1 MITLHIFGPNFGLP
15 DPSPFVTKAEM
26 LLKLSGLPYR
36 TDTEG
41 FGKAPKGKLPY
52 IEDDGARIADST
64 FIRWHLEKKYRIEF
78 DRGLT
83 AEQRAVAWA
92 FEKMAEDH
100 LYWAL
105 LHSRWVD
112 DANFAK
118 GPMVFF
124 RRIPAPVRPIMVAM
138 IRRQVRKALHAHG
151 MGRHSPAEIA
161 ALATHAIGAIADYLG
176 QKPFF
181 MGAEPTGVDATIF
194 AFAAGALCPTFETPI
209 RTAAERHDNLKRYVG
224 RLSCAFLPGARR
236 SRRLQGVEGA
246 ALKTNPGT
254 RPGATGLNSLAGCPA
269 FLTRQDTLRFSA
281 DVLPRLVTSSY
292 STAWPSLRVL
302 RPARSTAEI

>member
-1 MITLHIFGPNFGLP
+1 MITLHTFGPNFGLP

-26 LLKLSGLPYR
+26 LLKMSGQPYR

-64 FIRWHLEKKYRIEF
+64 FIRWHLEKKYQIDF

-83 AEQRAVAWA
+83 ADERATAWA

-105 LHSRWVD
+105 LHARWMD

-118 GPMVFF
+118 GPIVFF
-124 RRIPAPVRPIMVAM
+124 RKVPAPVRPLVVAM
-138 IRRQVRKALHAHG
+138 IRRHVRKALHAHG
-151 MGRHSPAEIA
+151 MGRHSPAEIT
-161 ALATHAIGAIADYLG
+161 ALATRAIDAIAEYLG
-176 QKPFF
+176 PKPFF
-181 MGAEPTGVDATIF
+181 MGAKPTGADATMF
-194 AFAAGALCPTFETPI
+194 AFTANVLCPIFETPI

-224 RLSCAFLPGARR
+224 RITARFYPDR
-236 SRRLQGVEGA
+236 EEI
-246 ALKTNPGT
+246 
-254 RPGATGLNSLAGCPA
+254 AGCKA
-269 FLTRQDTLRFSA
+269 
-281 DVLPRLVTSSY
+281 
-292 STAWPSLRVL
+292 TA
-302 RPARSTAEI
+302 